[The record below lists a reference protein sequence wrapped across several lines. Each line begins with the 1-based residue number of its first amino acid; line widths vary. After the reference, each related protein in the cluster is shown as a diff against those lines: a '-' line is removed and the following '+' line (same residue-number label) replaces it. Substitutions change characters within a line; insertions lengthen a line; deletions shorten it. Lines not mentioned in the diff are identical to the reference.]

1 MIANGAS
8 AISFTIYITLSNKR
22 KNNSFYFSFIL
33 NWFSFIILTL
43 TLIHIADLQQ
53 KYQEIDSDTVI
64 YETVS
69 EIRETGVSQN
79 FDESIEIY

>member
-69 EIRETGVSQN
+69 EIRETGVS
-79 FDESIEIY
+79 